1 MAREKERI
9 GVVVVDV
16 QGDFTQF
23 KKGSLAVAGTDE
35 AFIKALHEST
45 ETLKR
50 AGFPIYAT
58 QDWHP
63 PDHVSFY
70 TNHPGKKPFEQ
81 IRIDGRTQIL
91 WPPHCVQ
98 RRAGARL
105 LLDSTLFSAVIKK
118 GKDPRFDSYS
128 GFQDDG
134 GKRTDLDR
142 TLRKDGITKLL
153 VYGIATDYC
162 VRATALDAV
171 VLDYEVILVESLCRG
186 VAAETTEKAIREM
199 MGKGI
204 QILKHLDFRKIKG

>member
-1 MAREKERI
+1 MAGKKERI

-16 QGDFTQF
+16 QGDFTEF
-23 KKGSLAVAGTDE
+23 KKGSLVVAGTDE
-35 AFIKALHEST
+35 AFIKALHEGT
-45 ETLKR
+45 WRLKK
-50 AGFPIYAT
+50 AGFPIYGT

-63 PDHVSFY
+63 PNHISFY
-70 TNHPGKKPFEQ
+70 TNHPGKKPFDP

-105 LLDSTLFSAVIKK
+105 LLESTLFRAVIRK

-142 TLRKDGITKLL
+142 TLKKDEITKLL
-153 VYGIATDYC
+153 IYGIATDYC

-171 VLDYEVILVESLCRG
+171 ALGYEVILVESLCRG
-186 VAAETTEKAIREM
+186 VAAETTEKALREM
-199 MGKGI
+199 MEKGVR
-204 QILKHLDFRKIKG
+204 ILKHLDLRKIKG